1 MIEEA
6 KAASNLTMKFKHLTV
21 LIILLAAGA
30 TSYFYISYLNTQ
42 KRVEKLLETREC
54 PGCDLKNANLQGADL
69 SGVNLERANLEGANL
84 EGAKL
89 GNANLKR
96 ANLTKANLDRA
107 DLGCVGISLRLK
119 ANNDGGSVGFK
130 LGTTP
135 TNDDPRNAN
144 LGFNVKASD
153 RAAAISLN
161 VLGCANLEGANF
173 KEAKMPD
180 GKLHP

>member
-1 MIEEA
+1 
-6 KAASNLTMKFKHLTV
+6 MKFKHLTV

-30 TSYFYISYLNTQ
+30 TAYFYISLLNTQ
-42 KRVEKLLETREC
+42 KQVEKLLATREC
-54 PGCDLKNANLQGADL
+54 PGCNLKNANLQGADL
-69 SGVNLERANLEGANL
+69 SGVNLEGANLENANL

-96 ANLTKANLDRA
+96 SNFSKANLERA
-107 DLGCVGISLRLK
+107 DLGCVGISLRLR
-119 ANNDGGSVGFK
+119 ANNDGGSLSFK

-144 LGFNVKASD
+144 LGLNVKAND
-153 RAAAISLN
+153 RTAALSFN

-180 GKLHP
+180 GKVHP

>member
-1 MIEEA
+1 
-6 KAASNLTMKFKHLTV
+6 MKLNYLTV
-21 LIILLAAGA
+21 LIILLAVAA
-30 TSYFYISYLNTQ
+30 RSYFHISSLNTQ
-42 KRVEKLLETREC
+42 KQVEKLLETREC

-69 SGVNLERANLEGANL
+69 SGVNLEGANLEDANL

-96 ANLTKANLDRA
+96 VNFTKANLERA
-107 DLGCVGISLRLK
+107 DLGCVGVSLRLK
-119 ANNDGGSVGFK
+119 ANNDGGSLGFK

-144 LGFNVKASD
+144 LGLNLKAND
-153 RAAAISLN
+153 RTAALSLN

-173 KEAKMPD
+173 KAAKLPD